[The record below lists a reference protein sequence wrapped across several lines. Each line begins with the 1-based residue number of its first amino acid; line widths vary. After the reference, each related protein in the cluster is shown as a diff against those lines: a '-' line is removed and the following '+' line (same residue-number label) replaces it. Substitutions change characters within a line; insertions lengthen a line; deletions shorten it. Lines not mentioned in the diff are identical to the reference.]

1 VTSIMANSAPSVMAS
16 IMATSAPSAM
26 ASIKFVVISSIV
38 VVK

>member
-16 IMATSAPSAM
+16 IMATSAPSEM
-26 ASIKFVVISSIV
+26 ASIKFVVLSSIV